1 MSTNVLCGLEPQS
14 VFSYFEQLTR
24 IPRGSGNEKAVSD
37 YIIAYAEQHGYR
49 WERDEAYNVK
59 LYAPAT
65 SGYENRKSIV
75 LQAHLDMVCAKDPD
89 VAFDFKTQP
98 IDIYVEDGF
107 VKAHGTTLGA
117 DDGAG
122 VAMILALL
130 DDRTLPHPPV
140 QAIFTTGEEILFVG
154 AEAMDAHWLDGDY
167 YIGLDYSNNKKIL
180 VSAAGVSVLQ
190 CTLTLERTP
199 VPVGWTA
206 FDVTISGM
214 QGGHSGNT
222 IHMDRGNAVKVMEE
236 ILAGLPA
243 GLASLADIS
252 AGTLINIIPAHAE
265 AVVVCPPEHADTVR
279 TALDVRIALLKEV
292 YRHTEP
298 QLTVT
303 VSQRFAGDGM
313 TALTPACAEKLLRF
327 VRLCYVGAWRMA
339 DDTYSRAECS
349 ANPAILRLEQ
359 TEAKFTLSARSNS
372 EYLHDQIIAHQSEL
386 AALCGWK
393 AELESRA
400 GAWEYN
406 AASQLLPQ
414 VIPIFREVTGR
425 EPEIAQ
431 IHAGVEG
438 GVFDTKAREIGRRLD
453 MVNLGVMNYD
463 VHTPRERMEIDSVK
477 PLYEMLRQILMT
489 VE

>member
-49 WERDEAYNVK
+49 WERDEANNVK

-122 VAMILALL
+122 VAMIL
-130 DDRTLPHPPV
+130 
-140 QAIFTTGEEILFVG
+140 
-154 AEAMDAHWLDGDY
+154 
-167 YIGLDYSNNKKIL
+167 DYSNNKKIL

-190 CTLTLERTP
+190 CTLTLERAP

-222 IHMDRGNAVKVMEE
+222 IHMDRGNAVKVTEE
-236 ILAGLPA
+236 FLVGLPA

-279 TALDVRIALLKEV
+279 TALDARIALLKEV

-298 QLTVT
+298 QLTIT
-303 VSQRFAGDGM
+303 VSQRSAGDGM
-313 TALTPACAEKLLRF
+313 TVLTPACAEKLLRF

>member
-1 MSTNVLCGLEPQS
+1 MKAVRISAGAGYAGDRIEPALENIRRGNVDYIMFECLAERTIALAQKDRAADPQKGYNRLLEYRMERVLPLLREHPVKIITNMGAANPVAAAEKVRKMAAQ
-14 VFSYFEQLTR
+14 YDLTDLKIAAVIGDEVTER
-24 IPRGSGNEKAVSD
+24 IP
-37 YIIAYAEQHGYR
+37 AYG
-49 WERDEAYNVK
+49 D
-59 LYAPAT
+59 
-65 SGYENRKSIV
+65 
-75 LQAHLDMVCAKDPD
+75 
-89 VAFDFKTQP
+89 
-98 IDIYVEDGF
+98 
-107 VKAHGTTLGA
+107 
-117 DDGAG
+117 
-122 VAMILALL
+122 LA
-130 DDRTLPHPPV
+130 
-140 QAIFTTGEEILFVG
+140 IMETGEPL
-154 AEAMDAHWLDGDY
+154 H
-167 YIGLDYSNNKKIL
+167 
-180 VSAAGVSVLQ
+180 
-190 CTLTLERTP
+190 TL
-199 VPVGWTA
+199 A
-206 FDVTISGM
+206 DISGM

-222 IHMDRGNAVKVMEE
+222 IHMDRGNAVKVTEE
-236 ILAGLPA
+236 FLVGLPA

-279 TALDVRIALLKEV
+279 TALDARIALLKEV

-298 QLTVT
+298 QLTIT
-303 VSQRFAGDGM
+303 VSQRSAGDGM
-313 TALTPACAEKLLRF
+313 TVLTPACAEKLLRF